1 MVDLPLSPEIFSE
14 SGIVSRETLARLEL
28 YAALLVKWQRAINLV
43 GRESLPDLWRRH
55 MLDSAQLAEHI
66 PSARPDGQ
74 PLTLVDLG
82 SGAGFPGLVLA
93 IMASDAGRQWHV
105 HIVESDARKCAF
117 LATVARETK
126 TDVKIHTARIEKLTP
141 FAADLVTAR
150 ALASLESL
158 LDYAEAFM
166 MPESHCLFLK
176 GATAADELTAAA
188 KSWKMTVEQL
198 PSQSGPAGN
207 LLHIRD
213 ISRVRSRT

>member
-1 MVDLPLSPEIFSE
+1 VADLPLSPEIFAE

-93 IMASDAGRQWHV
+93 IMASDAGRQWRV
-105 HIVESDARKCAF
+105 HLVESDARKCAF

-198 PSQSGPAGN
+198 PSRSGPAGN

>member
-1 MVDLPLSPEIFSE
+1 MV
-14 SGIVSRETLARLEL
+14 RLET
-28 YAALLVKWQRAINLV
+28 YAALLIKWQRAINLV
-43 GRESLPDLWRRH
+43 GRETLPDLWRRH
-55 MLDSAQLAEHI
+55 MLDSAQLADHI
-66 PSARPDGQ
+66 PVARPDGQ

-93 IMASDAGRQWHV
+93 IMASDAGRRWQV
-105 HIVESDARKCAF
+105 HLVESDARKCAF
-117 LATVARETK
+117 LSTVARETK
-126 TDVKIHTARIEKLTP
+126 TELKIHPARIEKLPP
-141 FAADLVTAR
+141 FAADFVTAR

-158 LDYAEAFM
+158 LDYAEPFM

-176 GATAADELTAAA
+176 GSTAADELTAAA

-198 PSQSGPAGN
+198 PSRSGPAGS